1 MRAQIGLHG
10 IEVRARHG
18 VLDYEKQNDQLF
30 QIDVELTLDLAGAT
44 ADDDLAQ
51 TVDYGTLAES
61 ISRLVSTESHDLI
74 ETVAAR
80 IAEEVMEDE
89 RIEHVVV
96 TVHKPEAPI
105 EVPFSDVTV
114 TVERAR

>member
-18 VLDYEKQNDQLF
+18 VLESEKQNDQLF
-30 QIDVELTLDLAGAT
+30 RIDVVLTLDIAGAVG
-44 ADDDLAQ
+44 DDDLGQ
-51 TVDYGTLAES
+51 TVDYGSLADS
-61 ISRLVSTESHDLI
+61 ISQLVSTESHDLI
-74 ETVAAR
+74 ETLAAR
-80 IAEEVMEDE
+80 IAEHVLDDE

-105 EVPFSDVTV
+105 DVPFSDVTV
-114 TVERAR
+114 TIELHR